1 MKAEVASW
9 EVPLRCLKCKAENR
23 ATLGQIERGE
33 TIQCIRCGTKI
44 SLKDKDGNVARKTRK
59 VQEAIDELEKAL
71 RAMDVKF
78 R

>member
-9 EVPLRCLKCKAENR
+9 KVPLRCLKCHSENK

-44 SLKDKDGNVARKTRK
+44 SLKDKDGNVAKKTRK
-59 VQEAIDELEKAL
+59 VQEAIIELEKAL
-71 RAMDVKF
+71 SEMDAKF